1 MQEAHGIMG
10 KHQQEPEFTI
20 GMEEEYLLVD
30 KDSRDLAVDP
40 PAEFME
46 DCKKA
51 LGERVTPEFLRCQVE
66 VGTPVCATL
75 NEARAQLKHFRC
87 TVATAAATYG
97 LAPIACSTHP
107 FAKWDRQQNT
117 DKERYNILANDLQVV
132 ARRMVISGMHVHIGI
147 EDDAL
152 RNDLFNQLAYFLPH
166 LLALSTSS
174 PFWQG
179 RNSGLKSYR
188 LSVFDEMPRTGLPYG
203 FDSADE
209 YRRTIATLIK
219 AGVIEDATKVWWD
232 LRPSDR
238 FPTLEMRITD
248 VCTRL
253 EDALA
258 IAALYRCLARM
269 LFRLRVANQR
279 WRNYSHFLINEN
291 RWLAQRHGVE
301 GKLID
306 FGAGTAV
313 PYSDLIEELIDLVDE
328 DAEALD
334 CTAEIRHCRT
344 IVQNGTSAERQ
355 LSVFEKAR
363 ELGQDDE
370 AALREVVDHLMI
382 ETMEGCGQS

>member
-1 MQEAHGIMG
+1 MQEAQGTMG
-10 KHQQEPEFTI
+10 TQQQEPDFTI
-20 GMEEEYLLVD
+20 GIEEEYLLVD
-30 KDSRDLAVDP
+30 LESRDLAVDP
-40 PAEFME
+40 PAGFME

-51 LGERVTPEFLRCQVE
+51 LGEHVTPEFLRCQVE
-66 VGTPVCATL
+66 VGTPVCA
-75 NEARAQLKHFRC
+75 NVAEARTQLKHFRS
-87 TVATAAATYG
+87 TVANAAGTYG

-117 DKERYNILANDLQVV
+117 DKERYNTLANDLQVV

-147 EDDAL
+147 ENDAL
-152 RNDLFNQLAYFLPH
+152 RNDLFNQLTYFLPH

-209 YRRTIATLIK
+209 YRRTIETLVT

-238 FPTLEMRITD
+238 YPTLEMRITD

-253 EDALA
+253 EDALSV
-258 IAALYRCLARM
+258 AALYRCLARM

-313 PYSDLIEELIDLVDE
+313 PYTDLIEELIELVEE
-328 DAEALD
+328 DAQALD
-334 CTAEIRHCRT
+334 CAAEIQHCRS
-344 IVQNGTSAERQ
+344 IAQKGTSAERQ
-355 LSVFEKAR
+355 LAVFEKAR
-363 ELGQDDE
+363 DRGRDDQ
-370 AALREVVDHLMI
+370 AALREVVDHLI
-382 ETMEGCGQS
+382 AETLEGCGQN